1 MVLNG
6 KMVYLGYIVMH
17 GEMFYQSS
25 MIRKRVLMTCFK
37 ILLQDMPVGTK
48 KKRKNRRIKLRTS

>member
-17 GEMFYQSS
+17 GEMVYQSLL
-25 MIRKRVLMTCFK
+25 IRKRVLMTCFK

-48 KKRKNRRIKLRTS
+48 KKCKNCRTKLRTS